1 MAFNN
6 RFTDRASAAIQLAQ
20 EAAGRMGH
28 NYVGSEH
35 LLDGLL
41 LEGGGMAAKVLS
53 EAGVTT
59 ENIEKQIEKLVG
71 FGAPDPSAPQGL
83 TPRTKRIVEL
93 AVAAASQMG
102 HSYVGT
108 EHLLFGLLHEGQNVA
123 ITILNN
129 LGVDPRALLNKL
141 AQHMGETQGAA
152 GQAGAD
158 GPSEPAAA
166 GGAGK
171 ALAQYGKD
179 LTKAAREG
187 KLDPVIGR
195 QKEIDRVIQILS
207 RRTKNNPAL
216 VGDPGVGKTAVAEG
230 LAEKIAAGDVPDNLK
245 DKKLIALDLTGMI
258 AGAKYRGEFEERIK
272 SVLEELQ
279 KDKNVILF
287 IDELHMIVGAGAAEG
302 AVDAANILKPALA
315 RGDIQIIGA
324 TTLDEYRK
332 HIEKDSA
339 LERRFQPVTVNEP
352 TPEEAVQILK
362 GLRDRYEAH
371 HGVKISDEA
380 IDAAVKL
387 SVRYVSGRQLPDKA
401 IDLIDEACSRVRMQA
416 MTPPPDLKAI
426 EDQIAALDAQKDE
439 AVRAQD
445 YERAAKLRDEQAAKK
460 AEADKQRKA
469 WEESKA
475 TARDTVSEDDIAE
488 VIAGWTGIPAARL
501 TEDEGQRL
509 LHLEDTLH
517 ARVIGQDEAVNAVA
531 RAIRRGR
538 VGLRDPKRPIGSF
551 IFLGP
556 TGVGKTELCK
566 ALAEALFGDEN
577 AMLRFDMS
585 EYMEKHSVARMIG
598 SPPGYVGYEE
608 GGQLTEKVRRKPYS
622 VVLFDEIEKAHPD
635 VFNILLQI
643 LEDGQLTD
651 GQGRKVDFK
660 NTVLIMTSNIG
671 AQKITG
677 KGRKTLGFGGDD
689 KPEAEQTFED
699 IKKEVLSDLKEAFR
713 PELINRIDEIIVFNR
728 LTEEEIGKIA
738 DGMLRQVA
746 SRMDEMELTMDW
758 TPAAREHLV
767 KAGFDP
773 IYGARPLRRAIQS
786 EVEDLVAEDF
796 LRGNIARGQH
806 VTLDE
811 AGGKL
816 CLRPAIP
823 GETVDEAKPDD
834 TKPDDAKESN

>member
-1 MAFNN
+1 MLFHN
-6 RFTDRASAAIQLAQ
+6 RFTDRASAALQLAQ
-20 EAAGRMGH
+20 ETAGRMGH

-41 LEGGGMAAKVLS
+41 LEGGGLAYRILTD
-53 EAGVTT
+53 AGVTT
-59 ENIEKQIEKLVG
+59 QGVEQQIEKQIG
-71 FGAPDPSAPQGL
+71 FGTPDPTAPQGL
-83 TPRTKRIVEL
+83 TPRTKRVIEM
-93 AVAAASQMG
+93 AVACAAQLG

-108 EHLLFGLLHEGQNVA
+108 EHLLFGLLREGQNVA
-123 ITILNN
+123 ISILSA
-129 LGVDPRALLNKL
+129 LGADAEAILQTL
-141 AQHMGETQGAA
+141 AQRMGENSGSNATETAPKGAA
-152 GQAGAD
+152 AD
-158 GPSEPAAA
+158 
-166 GGAGK
+166 GK

-179 LTKAAREG
+179 LTQAARDG

-195 QKEIDRVIQILS
+195 QEEIDRVIQILS

-230 LAEKIAAGDVPDNLK
+230 LAQKIVSGDVPENLK
-245 DKKLIALDLTGMI
+245 NKRLIALDLTGMI

-272 SVLEELQ
+272 NVLEEL
-279 KDKNVILF
+279 KKAHDVILF

-315 RGDIQIIGA
+315 RGEIQMIGA

-332 HIEKDSA
+332 HIEKDAA

-352 TPEEAVQILK
+352 SPEDAVAILK

-371 HGVKISDEA
+371 HGIQISDEA
-380 IDAAVKL
+380 IEAAVKL

-401 IDLIDEACSRVRMQA
+401 IDLIDEACSRVRMHA
-416 MTPPPDLKAI
+416 MTPPDTLKEA
-426 EDQIAALDAQKDE
+426 EDSLSALQAQKDE
-439 AVRAQD
+439 AVRAQN
-445 YERAAKLRDEQAAKK
+445 YEQAAKLRDEESHKKEEIEKLRKVWDETKAAAKG
-460 AEADKQRKA
+460 AVTPE
-469 WEESKA
+469 
-475 TARDTVSEDDIAE
+475 DIAE

-501 TEDEGQRL
+501 TEDEGERL

-517 ARVIGQDEAVNAVA
+517 ARVIGQDEAVGAVS

-566 ALAEALFGDEN
+566 TLAEAMFGDEN

-598 SPPGYVGYEE
+598 SPPGYVGYDE

-622 VVLFDEIEKAHPD
+622 VILFDEIEKAHPD

-677 KGRKTLGFGGDD
+677 KTHKTLGFGGDS
-689 KPEAEQTFED
+689 KNGAEQSFED

-728 LTEEEIGKIA
+728 LTEDEIGQIA
-738 DGMLRQVA
+738 DGMLHQVA
-746 SRMDEMELTMDW
+746 NRMEEMELTMEW
-758 TPAAREHLV
+758 TEAARAHLV

-773 IYGARPLRRAIQS
+773 VYGARPLRRAIQS

-796 LRGNIARGQH
+796 LRGTIKRGEH
-806 VTLDE
+806 VVLDE
-811 AGGKL
+811 QDGRLTLHA
-816 CLRPAIP
+816 R
-823 GETVDEAKPDD
+823 E
-834 TKPDDAKESN
+834 NQ

>member
-141 AQHMGETQGAA
+141 AQHMGESQGAA

-352 TPEEAVQILK
+352 TPDEAVQILK

-426 EDQIAALDAQKDE
+426 EDQIAALDARKDE

-677 KGRKTLGFGGDD
+677 KGRKTLGFGCDD

>member
-1 MAFNN
+1 MLFHN
-6 RFTDRASAAIQLAQ
+6 RFTDRASAALQLAQ
-20 EAAGRMGH
+20 ETAGRMGH

-41 LEGGGMAAKVLS
+41 LEGGGLAYRILTD
-53 EAGVTT
+53 AGVTT
-59 ENIEKQIEKLVG
+59 QGVEQQIEKQIG
-71 FGAPDPSAPQGL
+71 FGTPDPTAPQGL
-83 TPRTKRIVEL
+83 TPRTKRVIEM
-93 AVAAASQMG
+93 AVACAAQLG

-108 EHLLFGLLHEGQNVA
+108 EHLLFGLLREGQNVA
-123 ITILNN
+123 ISILSA
-129 LGVDPRALLNKL
+129 LGADAEAILQTL
-141 AQHMGETQGAA
+141 AQRMGENSGSNATETAPKGAA
-152 GQAGAD
+152 AD
-158 GPSEPAAA
+158 
-166 GGAGK
+166 GK

-179 LTKAAREG
+179 LTQAARDG

-195 QKEIDRVIQILS
+195 QEEIDRVIQILS

-230 LAEKIAAGDVPDNLK
+230 LAQKIVSGDVPENLK
-245 DKKLIALDLTGMI
+245 NKRLIALDLTGMI

-272 SVLEELQ
+272 NVLEEL
-279 KDKNVILF
+279 KKAHDVILF

-315 RGDIQIIGA
+315 RGEIQMIGA

-332 HIEKDSA
+332 HIEKDAA

-352 TPEEAVQILK
+352 SPEDAVAILK

-371 HGVKISDEA
+371 HGIQISDEA
-380 IDAAVKL
+380 IEAAVKL

-401 IDLIDEACSRVRMQA
+401 IDLIDEACSRVRMHA
-416 MTPPPDLKAI
+416 MTPPDTLKEA
-426 EDQIAALDAQKDE
+426 EDSLSALQAQKDE
-439 AVRAQD
+439 AVRAQN
-445 YERAAKLRDEQAAKK
+445 YEQAAKLRDEESHKKEEIEKLRKVWDETKAAAKGAVK
-460 AEADKQRKA
+460 PE
-469 WEESKA
+469 
-475 TARDTVSEDDIAE
+475 DIAE

-501 TEDEGQRL
+501 TEDEGERL

-517 ARVIGQDEAVNAVA
+517 ARVIGQDEAVGAVS

-566 ALAEALFGDEN
+566 TLAEAMFGDEN

-598 SPPGYVGYEE
+598 SPPGYVGYDE

-622 VVLFDEIEKAHPD
+622 VILFDEIEKAHPD

-677 KGRKTLGFGGDD
+677 KTHKTLGFGGDS
-689 KPEAEQTFED
+689 KNGVEQSFED

-728 LTEEEIGKIA
+728 LTEDEIGQIA
-738 DGMLRQVA
+738 DGMLHQVA
-746 SRMDEMELTMDW
+746 SRMEEMELTMEW
-758 TPAAREHLV
+758 TDAARAHLV

-773 IYGARPLRRAIQS
+773 VYGARPLRRAIQS

-796 LRGNIARGQH
+796 LRGTIKRGEH
-806 VTLDE
+806 VVLDE
-811 AGGKL
+811 QDGRLTLHA
-816 CLRPAIP
+816 R
-823 GETVDEAKPDD
+823 E
-834 TKPDDAKESN
+834 NQ

>member
-1 MAFNN
+1 MLFHN
-6 RFTDRASAAIQLAQ
+6 RFTDRASAALQLAQ
-20 EAAGRMGH
+20 ETAGRMGH

-41 LEGGGMAAKVLS
+41 LEGGGLAYRILTD
-53 EAGVTT
+53 AGVTT
-59 ENIEKQIEKLVG
+59 QGVEQQIEKQIG
-71 FGAPDPSAPQGL
+71 FGMPDPTAPQGL
-83 TPRTKRIVEL
+83 TPRTKRVIEM
-93 AVAAASQMG
+93 AVACAAQLG

-108 EHLLFGLLHEGQNVA
+108 EHLLFGLLREGQNVA
-123 ITILNN
+123 ISILSA
-129 LGVDPRALLNKL
+129 LGADAEAILQTL
-141 AQHMGETQGAA
+141 AQRMGENSGSNATETAPKGAA
-152 GQAGAD
+152 AD
-158 GPSEPAAA
+158 
-166 GGAGK
+166 GK

-179 LTKAAREG
+179 LTQAARDG

-195 QKEIDRVIQILS
+195 QEEIDRVIQILS

-230 LAEKIAAGDVPDNLK
+230 LAQKIVSGDVPENLK
-245 DKKLIALDLTGMI
+245 NKRLIALDLTGMI

-272 SVLEELQ
+272 NVLEEL
-279 KDKNVILF
+279 KKAHDVILF

-315 RGDIQIIGA
+315 RGEIQMIGA

-332 HIEKDSA
+332 HIEKDAA

-352 TPEEAVQILK
+352 SPEDAVAILK

-371 HGVKISDEA
+371 HGIQISDEA
-380 IDAAVKL
+380 IEAAVKL

-401 IDLIDEACSRVRMQA
+401 IDLIDEACSRVRMHA
-416 MTPPPDLKAI
+416 MTPPDTLKEA
-426 EDQIAALDAQKDE
+426 EDSLSALQAQKDE
-439 AVRAQD
+439 AVRAQN
-445 YERAAKLRDEQAAKK
+445 YEQAAKLRDEESHKKEEIEKLRKVWDETKAAAKG
-460 AEADKQRKA
+460 AVTPE
-469 WEESKA
+469 
-475 TARDTVSEDDIAE
+475 DIAE

-501 TEDEGQRL
+501 TEDEGERL

-517 ARVIGQDEAVNAVA
+517 ARVIGQDEAVGAVS

-566 ALAEALFGDEN
+566 TLAEAMFGDEN

-598 SPPGYVGYEE
+598 SPPGYVGYDE

-622 VVLFDEIEKAHPD
+622 VILFDEIEKAHPD

-677 KGRKTLGFGGDD
+677 KTHKTLGFGGDS
-689 KPEAEQTFED
+689 KNGAEQSFED

-728 LTEEEIGKIA
+728 LTEDEIGQIA
-738 DGMLRQVA
+738 DGMLHQVA
-746 SRMDEMELTMDW
+746 SRMEEMELTMEW
-758 TPAAREHLV
+758 TDAARAHLV

-773 IYGARPLRRAIQS
+773 VYGARPLRRAIQS

-796 LRGNIARGQH
+796 LRGTIKRGEH
-806 VTLDE
+806 VVLDE
-811 AGGKL
+811 QDGRLTLHA
-816 CLRPAIP
+816 R
-823 GETVDEAKPDD
+823 E
-834 TKPDDAKESN
+834 NQ

>member
-1 MAFNN
+1 MLYNN
-6 RFTDRASAAIQLAQ
+6 RFTDRASSALQLAQ

-35 LLDGLL
+35 LLDGLV
-41 LEGGGMAAKVLS
+41 LEGGGMAAKVLT
-53 EAGVTT
+53 EAGVTA
-59 ENIEKQIEKLVG
+59 EKIEQQIEKLVG

-93 AVAAASQMG
+93 AVAAASQLG

-108 EHLLFGLLHEGQNVA
+108 EHLLYGLLYEGQNVA
-123 ITILNN
+123 ITILNA
-129 LGVDPRALLNKL
+129 LGVDSRSLMQTLS
-141 AQHMGETQGAA
+141 QHMGENQPTDGAA
-152 GQAGAD
+152 GQSA
-158 GPSEPAAA
+158 SEPEAA

-171 ALAQYGKD
+171 ALTQYGKD
-179 LTKAAREG
+179 LTKAARDG
-187 KLDPVIGR
+187 QLDPVIGR
-195 QKEIDRVIQILS
+195 KNEIDRVIQILS

-230 LAEKIAAGDVPDNLK
+230 LAQKIASGDVPDNLK

-332 HIEKDSA
+332 HIEKDAA

-352 TPEEAVQILK
+352 SPEEAVQILT

-371 HGVKISDEA
+371 HGIKISDEA
-380 IDAAVKL
+380 IEAAVKL

-416 MTPPPDLKAI
+416 MTPPPDLKTL
-426 EDQIAALDAQKDE
+426 EDEISALSAKKDE

-445 YERAAKLRDEQAAKK
+445 YEQAAKLRDEQTAKQ

-469 WEESKA
+469 WEDTKA
-475 TARDTVSEDDIAE
+475 TARDTVSADDIAE

-509 LHLEDTLH
+509 LQLEDTLH

-566 ALAEALFGDEN
+566 TLAEALFGDEN

-598 SPPGYVGYEE
+598 SPPGYVGYDE

-677 KGRKTLGFGGDD
+677 KSRKTLGFGGD
-689 KPEAEQTFED
+689 EQPTGEQSFED

-758 TPAAREHLV
+758 TPAARAHLV

-796 LRGNIARGQH
+796 LRGNVQRGQH

-811 AGGKL
+811 EDGKL
-816 CLRPAIP
+816 VLRSAQ
-823 GETVDEAKPDD
+823 TVEENKD
-834 TKPDDAKESN
+834 